1 MGNLR
6 FTEFLSPLGREVKK
20 LPPSN
25 HTHLENKR
33 TRSPQQPARFSGE
46 FQAARKL
53 QMLDAEP
60 APPQATIHISGVQPD
75 APHAMGCRPRRAEAC
90 TEPSHLFRE
99 SNAGV
104 SSLGISKA
112 WLTTFAMTHR
122 RISYRAVL
130 AAWRQNRGTSAEAS
144 YLIASL
150 GAPKTHRRLLC
161 AWRHN
166 DANKNTNANAT
177 NQKRKHDGG
186 IVKPLCRPC
195 VNMQTANSHI
205 VSS

>member
-33 TRSPQQPARFSGE
+33 TRSPQQPAPILWRVSG
-46 FQAARKL
+46 
-53 QMLDAEP
+53 
-60 APPQATIHISGVQPD
+60 
-75 APHAMGCRPRRAEAC
+75 CAEAADARC
-90 TEPSHLFRE
+90 RTGASSGCDTHQRSP
-99 SNAGV
+99 AGRPTRHGMSSTARRSMHRAISSFQRIKHRV
-104 SSLGISKA
+104 SSLGMSKA
-112 WLTTFAMTHR
+112 WLTTFVMTHR
-122 RISYRAVL
+122 RICYRAVL

>member
-33 TRSPQQPARFSGE
+33 TRSPYNSRPDSLESFRLRGSC
-46 FQAARKL
+46 RCSMPNRRL
-53 QMLDAEP
+53 LRLRYTSAESSRTP
-60 APPQATIHISGVQPD
+60 HTPWDVVHGAPK
-75 APHAMGCRPRRAEAC
+75 HA
-90 TEPSHLFRE
+90 PSHLIFSENQMR
-99 SNAGV
+99 G
-104 SSLGISKA
+104 LGISKA

-122 RISYRAVL
+122 RISYRGVR

-144 YLIASL
+144 YLIALL